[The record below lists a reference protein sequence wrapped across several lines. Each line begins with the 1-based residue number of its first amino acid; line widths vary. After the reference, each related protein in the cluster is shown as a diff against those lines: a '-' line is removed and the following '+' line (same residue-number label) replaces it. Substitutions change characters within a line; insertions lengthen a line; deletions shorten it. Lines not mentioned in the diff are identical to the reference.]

1 MNRIILSVLVI
12 VFLTSLA
19 MPQKMRDKIL
29 KNKGKLEQLE
39 KAKLIEALDLNE
51 ENSIRFFS
59 RRSEYKKEVENIEK
73 KSDEII
79 TELENTFNSND
90 KNIES
95 KQTQLLN
102 EFLKNKEAYET
113 KRSQFINSLNDI
125 LTKEQICKFVV
136 FEKKF
141 RDEIR
146 NVILDKKSN
155 SHLKNNNNKN

>member
-1 MNRIILSVLVI
+1 MNRIILSVLVVI
-12 VFLTSLA
+12 FLTSLA

-59 RRSEYKKEVENIEK
+59 RRSEYKKELENIDR

-79 TELENTFNSND
+79 VELENTFNSDD

-102 EFLKNKEAYET
+102 EFLKNKETYET

-146 NVILDKKSN
+146 NVILDKKS
-155 SHLKNNNNKN
+155 SGHLKNNRTKD